1 MEFPDEFLFWCL
13 GHVHFTFRG
22 RPGLRFFTSFN
33 DAGSITQALP
43 KRVAGSRPDFMSAST
58 RRRVIFNFAA
68 AAMVV
73 SILENHT
80 QQRIIFKYYLKN
92 YSTVSI
98 IVTTSE
104 GA

>member
-1 MEFPDEFLFWCL
+1 
-13 GHVHFTFRG
+13 
-22 RPGLRFFTSFN
+22 
-33 DAGSITQALP
+33 
-43 KRVAGSRPDFMSAST
+43 MSAST